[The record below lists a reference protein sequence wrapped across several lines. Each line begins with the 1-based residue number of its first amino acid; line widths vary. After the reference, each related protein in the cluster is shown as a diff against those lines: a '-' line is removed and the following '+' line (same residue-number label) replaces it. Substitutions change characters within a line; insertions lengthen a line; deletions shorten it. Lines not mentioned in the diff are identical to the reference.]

1 MPWGKRN
8 YNQTIETQTS
18 RIRIVDLIAANV
30 DTESEKLLYLKL
42 QVFLWSLFSSIP
54 SPVYLQ
60 SWELYCW
67 QCASINTE
75 RKETNPLR
83 GMQVQTALKI
93 PLFLHFK
100 RCNIYPTYRYICV
113 HLSRVVSFD
122 VLGLQNTSFVFYI
135 IVAELITVK
144 LHVGTPRVRKSGYLA
159 IREFSSA
166 KFFHLIKW
174 AFQNLKYS
182 PTSNNS
188 HLSTTVTSL
197 VRPLFFGGQSIH

>member
-1 MPWGKRN
+1 MLWGKGN

-18 RIRIVDLIAANV
+18 RIRIVNLIAANV

-42 QVFLWSLFSSIP
+42 QVFLWSLFSSIS

-83 GMQVQTALKI
+83 GTICKKI
-93 PLFLHFK
+93 SLFLYFK
-100 RCNIYPTYRYICV
+100 RSIICPIYRYMCV
-113 HLSRVVSFD
+113 HLSRAVSFD
-122 VLGLQNTSFVFYI
+122 VLGRGLRV
-135 IVAELITVK
+135 VAELITVK
-144 LHVGTPRVRKSGYLA
+144 LRVGTPRVRKSGYLV
-159 IREFSSA
+159 IRKFCSA

-174 AFQNLKYS
+174 AF
-182 PTSNNS
+182 
-188 HLSTTVTSL
+188 
-197 VRPLFFGGQSIH
+197 

>member
-1 MPWGKRN
+1 MLLGKRN

-42 QVFLWSLFSSIP
+42 QVFLWSLFSSIS

-60 SWELYCW
+60 SWALYCW

-75 RKETNPLR
+75 RKETNLLR
-83 GMQVQTALKI
+83 GIQVQSALTI
-93 PLFLHFK
+93 PLFPYFK
-100 RCNIYPTYRYICV
+100 RSNMYLTYRYMCV

-135 IVAELITVK
+135 IVVELITVK
-144 LHVGTPRVRKSGYLA
+144 LRVEMPRVRKSGYLA
-159 IREFSSA
+159 MHKFCSA

-174 AFQNLKYS
+174 GFQNLKYS
-182 PTSNNS
+182 PTSNNG
-188 HLSTTVTSL
+188 HLPTTVTSL
-197 VRPLFFGGQSIH
+197 LRPLFFRGQSIH

>member
-1 MPWGKRN
+1 MKDEKLWGKRN

-18 RIRIVDLIAANV
+18 RIRIVDLITANV

-67 QCASINTE
+67 QCASISTE

-83 GMQVQTALKI
+83 GMQVQSALKI
-93 PLFLHFK
+93 PLFLYFK
-100 RCNIYPTYRYICV
+100 RSNIYSTYRYMCV

-122 VLGLQNTSFVFYI
+122 VLGLLNTSFVFYI
-135 IVAELITVK
+135 IVVEFITVK
-144 LHVGTPRVRKSGYLA
+144 LRVGTPRVRKSGYLA
-159 IREFSSA
+159 IHKFCSA
-166 KFFHLIKW
+166 IFFQ
-174 AFQNLKYS
+174 FD
-182 PTSNNS
+182 
-188 HLSTTVTSL
+188 
-197 VRPLFFGGQSIH
+197 